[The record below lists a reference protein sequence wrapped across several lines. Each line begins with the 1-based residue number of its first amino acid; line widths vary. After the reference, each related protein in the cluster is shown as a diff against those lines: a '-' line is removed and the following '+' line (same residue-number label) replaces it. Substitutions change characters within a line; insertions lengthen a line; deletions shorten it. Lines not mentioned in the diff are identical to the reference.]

1 MLAIRVLL
9 RNGGW
14 PAPLDRSK
22 DEGPARLF
30 AQCNSNNARWNAR
43 DDGGDQLIK

>member
-1 MLAIRVLL
+1 LL
-9 RNGGW
+9 VATTQFTGH
-14 PAPLDRSK
+14 
-22 DEGPARLF
+22 EGPARLF